1 MVPRNGRS
9 ENYPNM
15 TVEQQY
21 ALYASINPAIA
32 MLLAQQ
38 TLMSPWPAYHPSPFN
53 AWTMPTPLPFPAK
66 FPGSDFYAPTHGSI
80 INHHDSVSDSKES
93 REPHVEP
100 SMSSTSSTRSDS
112 PPSPIEFGRK
122 KAGSKKVF
130 ECDMCDK
137 TFGYKHVL
145 QNHRKVHTGEKSFR
159 CLLCDKCF
167 RRDHHLKVHIR
178 QHTGEKPYSCD
189 FPMCKKQFT
198 QVANLRRHSKTHDV
212 GHLIVNKKFLQTDDK
227 TSRNS
232 FTSETSEESLELQ
245 RISQDH
251 ADFSYADYRTP
262 LTEPRY
268 MSPEQSAPEDLSS
281 KAHVREKEKRD

>member
-1 MVPRNGRS
+1 
-9 ENYPNM
+9 M

-38 TLMSPWPAYHPSPFN
+38 TLMSPWPAYHPSAFN
-53 AWTMPTPLPFPAK
+53 AWTIPTPLP

-80 INHHDSVSDSKES
+80 LHHHESINNPKES
-93 REPHVEP
+93 RQPHVEP
-100 SMSSTSSTRSDS
+100 SISSTSSTRSDS

-122 KAGSKKVF
+122 KSGSKKVF
-130 ECDMCDK
+130 ECDICDK

-145 QNHRKVHTGEKSFR
+145 QNHRKVHTGEKSFQ
-159 CLLCDKCF
+159 CKLCDKFF

-189 FPMCKKQFT
+189 FAMCKKQFT
-198 QVANLRRHSKTHDV
+198 QVANLRRHSKTHGHV
-212 GHLIVNKKFLQTDDK
+212 GHLIVNKKFLQDDK

-251 ADFSYADYRTP
+251 VDFRYADFRSP

-268 MSPEQSAPEDLSS
+268 ESPEQSAPEDLSS
-281 KAHVREKEKRD
+281 KAYVKKKEKQD